1 MDLIRARR
9 AASHWAQN
17 LFNHARRNVLSRPHF
32 FNELGLLRRIVVTV
46 VRADYGWGV
55 HPNIKSVEE
64 LKGKRIGISRFEA
77 ASHMRVLNVLPRYG
91 LNERDITFL
100 QIGDTPARLIALLG
114 NSIDA
119 TLATPPDHLHDR
131 ELRKLA

>member
-1 MDLIRARR
+1 M
-9 AASHWAQN
+9 ASSERVEPPRIVAQN
-17 LFNHARRNVLSRPHF
+17 LFNHARRNVLSRPHV

-46 VRADYGWGV
+46 VRADYGWVV

-64 LKGKRIGISRFEA
+64 LKGKRIGISRFGA

-100 QIGDTPARLIALLG
+100 
-114 NSIDA
+114 
-119 TLATPPDHLHDR
+119 
-131 ELRKLA
+131 